1 MVPENDLL
9 AHFKHLFLL
18 RILGKERGGTL
29 TNETT
34 YNKGYFWCKFQLYNN
49 LLKVR
54 SIFDLQLLHY
64 QGKYGNRKAFIT
76 LKKIISKI

>member
-18 RILGKERGGTL
+18 RILGKEREGGTL

-34 YNKGYFWCKFQLYNN
+34 YNKDT
-49 LLKVR
+49 
-54 SIFDLQLLHY
+54 FD
-64 QGKYGNRKAFIT
+64 ASFSFIT
-76 LKKIISKI
+76 ICLRFALFLSREIRQSESIHYPQENHFEDIKT